1 MPPEKLL
8 RGLGSSR
15 GRASLRSTREHLLQV
30 PDSLAEALPSANAL
44 GGLFFDSAYLMDL
57 RGETV
62 LRMQKERSVFESKF
76 RIDKAGASFEEEEGL
91 LVASLMVPLLLDCDH
106 G

>member
-1 MPPEKLL
+1 MPD
-8 RGLGSSR
+8 G
-15 GRASLRSTREHLLQV
+15 
-30 PDSLAEALPSANAL
+30 LAEALPSANAL
-44 GGLFFDSAYLMDL
+44 GGLFFDSAYLPDL

-76 RIDKAGASFEEEEGL
+76 RIDKAGDSFEEEEGL
-91 LVASLMVPLLLDCDH
+91 LVASLMVPLLLDCDR